1 MGEICN
7 FNGPGRYYS
16 ENKLEKPKIDVAEF
30 PDRLRYPVTRAF
42 Q

>member
-1 MGEICN
+1 MTDDFWEAVITALRRGVEI
-7 FNGPGRYYS
+7 NG
-16 ENKLEKPKIDVAEF
+16 AAF